1 MVPRTTLPL
10 ICAFSTASTRWA
22 DRCCLHLSSGVEN
35 WMHLV
40 SGVSSSDDGDTG
52 SVTPPAGSAPKCDEC
67 LAGRGT
73 RKFGWGNRN
82 IRFKTSTGVSV
93 EFTPS
98 DLAGKPTLM
107 FADAGNFTRIEYR
120 QVSQHIP
127 NQFKLNYYHTEYQH
141 QIKTLHLEF
150 TWDHGYLHSW
160 VLRKCSPYSI
170 DVTNENA
177 LWDWGQGKDYTAGMQ
192 GKDRPAIHRA
202 FDTYKQI
209 EINHKS
215 YIWVWKKLVR
225 VRFTPLIYYPVSWVM
240 STSVNF
246 HPHLSACVIIFF
258 TRLLHFCQIRY
269 FRLGDH
275 FKQEHWRWW
284 YNNIFVQV
292 LRSPR
297 RVGQRLPSAPAV
309 RFVCSGSESNQLSM
323 INMENSHWNHSFLW
337 ETTVRL
343 CIKPW
348 VNKPPPLALLVTDQ
362 MVELK

>member
-1 MVPRTTLPL
+1 
-10 ICAFSTASTRWA
+10 
-22 DRCCLHLSSGVEN
+22 
-35 WMHLV
+35 MHLV

-107 FADAGNFTRIEYR
+107 FADAGNFTRIENR

-202 FDTYKQI
+202 FITYKQI

-215 YIWVWKKLVR
+215 YIWVWKKSEGKVCPGR
-225 VRFTPLIYYPVSWVM
+225 RFTFHSW
-240 STSVNF
+240 
-246 HPHLSACVIIFF
+246 
-258 TRLLHFCQIRY
+258 
-269 FRLGDH
+269 
-275 FKQEHWRWW
+275 EHWCDQSQGIE
-284 YNNIFVQV
+284 NIMRREAGAGS
-292 LRSPR
+292 LYSPNLLSCQLSD
-297 RVGQRLPSAPAV
+297 VNISEFPSAPFSMRDHFFYSASAFLPDPILQVRWPFQTRTLAMMVQQYFCTGVEVTQKSWTAAPVSAGCAV
-309 RFVCSGSESNQLSM
+309 CLQ
-323 INMENSHWNHSFLW
+323 W
-337 ETTVRL
+337 EWKQPV
-343 CIKPW
+343 IH
-348 VNKPPPLALLVTDQ
+348 D
-362 MVELK
+362 